1 VVGFGLFKGFSAEM
15 ALVLVLVCLGFA
27 LEAFADTFFADL
39 RVRGRQDQEARIRIA
54 GSLLGYGYGILSAAM
69 GLHPVIISLF
79 ALISASVKLGLVLI
93 HTLSTFSGTLFRRP
107 KWPTIWSLFRGAATF
122 ALIEILGIL
131 YNKTNIFFLESAT
144 GVRSVAY
151 YSATWDIVD
160 PISTLASEQ
169 LLAWVIFPLLATL
182 WWTNRDRAKALVRSN
197 AIWLMV
203 AAFPIMFFLYAESDL
218 LIGLLYK
225 AEFSDAAWMQKYLVW
240 TILFS
245 FENNLFFYLMMVAG
259 GANVLLIFT
268 VIVTLLNLLFNW
280 TLVEPFG
287 LMGGCLVIIF
297 TKLTMVLLT
306 FLYCQIR
313 FHFFAVVDALFPL
326 ILAVVSLVIFVVSRA
341 TIGLHPAVAVTILFY
356 FVTIWRLGERFLGP
370 LPTRAPAPSSSGAA

>member
-1 VVGFGLFKGFSAEM
+1 
-15 ALVLVLVCLGFA
+15 
-27 LEAFADTFFADL
+27 
-39 RVRGRQDQEARIRIA
+39 
-54 GSLLGYGYGILSAAM
+54 
-69 GLHPVIISLF
+69 
-79 ALISASVKLGLVLI
+79 
-93 HTLSTFSGTLFRRP
+93 
-107 KWPTIWSLFRGAATF
+107 
-122 ALIEILGIL
+122 
-131 YNKTNIFFLESAT
+131 
-144 GVRSVAY
+144 
-151 YSATWDIVD
+151 VD

-203 AAFPIMFFLYAESDL
+203 VAFPIMFFLYAESDL
-218 LIGLLYK
+218 LIRLIYP

-259 GANVLLIFT
+259 GANVLLLFT

-287 LMGGCLVIIF
+287 LMGGCLVIIL

-306 FLYCQIR
+306 FLYCQVR
-313 FHFFAVVDALFPL
+313 FRLFTAGNALFPL
-326 ILAVVSLVIFVVSRA
+326 ILAVASLAIFVVTKA
-341 TIGLHPAVAVTILFY
+341 IIGLHPAVAATIPFY
-356 FVTIWRLGERFLGP
+356 FVMIWRLGERFLGP
-370 LPTRAPAPSSSGAA
+370 LPTREPAPSSSGAA